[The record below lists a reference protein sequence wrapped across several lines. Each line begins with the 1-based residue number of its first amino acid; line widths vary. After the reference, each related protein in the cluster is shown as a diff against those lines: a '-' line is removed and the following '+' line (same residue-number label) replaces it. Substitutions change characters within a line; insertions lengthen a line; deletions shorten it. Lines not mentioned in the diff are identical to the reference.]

1 MEPKQRNGDYV
12 SDQLGGIVR
21 LEHEQA
27 LLQRVLYRL
36 TARRGGFPL
45 LPELGSELYKLGRQ
59 LPGER
64 LSAARQYVAQAL
76 EPEEIT
82 VTDVKLSSAREGQ
95 MDLTVEL
102 LYQGRELS
110 AALTILS

>member
-1 MEPKQRNGDYV
+1 M
-12 SDQLGGIVR
+12 SDRLGGVVR
-21 LEHEQA
+21 LDNEQA

-45 LPELGSELYKLGRQ
+45 LPELGSELYRLGRE

-76 EPEEIT
+76 EPEEVT
-82 VTDVKLSSAREGQ
+82 VKDVKLSSAREGQ

-102 LYQGRELS
+102 LYQGRDLS
-110 AALTILS
+110 VALTILS

>member
-1 MEPKQRNGDYV
+1 M
-12 SDQLGGIVR
+12 
-21 LEHEQA
+21 
-27 LLQRVLYRL
+27 
-36 TARRGGFPL
+36 
-45 LPELGSELYKLGRQ
+45 
-59 LPGER
+59 
-64 LSAARQYVAQAL
+64 AQAL